1 MAMKLAMV
9 YAGILLLGLVLLIIG
24 ALIEPAR
31 PAISQNGESLIA
43 LGLAFLLI
51 GVGFFLAW
59 ANATRRV
66 SRAYRSSGRKWSK
79 TSGSLRPARLGF
91 RVGLGPAAPAQ
102 KADARW
108 A

>member
-59 ANATRRV
+59 ANPT
-66 SRAYRSSGRKWSK
+66 
-79 TSGSLRPARLGF
+79 
-91 RVGLGPAAPAQ
+91 Q
-102 KADARW
+102 
-108 A
+108 